1 MRSCSGRVT
10 HAQKSLGSINF
21 RLTCEPLRGCCT
33 SNSSPTL
40 LREGICAEA
49 GVADDNFGLKDYY
62 SDEFTVAMVLA
73 AASKLGVE
81 ASA

>member
-1 MRSCSGRVT
+1 
-10 HAQKSLGSINF
+10 
-21 RLTCEPLRGCCT
+21 
-33 SNSSPTL
+33 
-40 LREGICAEA
+40 
-49 GVADDNFGLKDYY
+49 VADDNFGLKDYY